1 MISTTVA
8 TSILTGLLLQTGAS
22 IMAQMVKNLSAMQEI
37 QVQSLVWEDPLE
49 KEMAT
54 HSSIF
59 AWRIPWTEESR
70 GLQPRSCGVEHNWL
84 TNTTSDLSSFHSQ
97 MKACPKA
104 QPSWTKPNPISSSC
118 IWFSL
123 LTGFTQCP
131 PLTLMFCPT
140 KMVTTITATLM
151 SLLTRNCG
159 NHIWFS
165 QISMWN

>member
-70 GLQPRSCGVEHNWL
+70 GLQPRSCGVEHN
-84 TNTTSDLSSFHSQ
+84 
-97 MKACPKA
+97 
-104 QPSWTKPNPISSSC
+104 
-118 IWFSL
+118 
-123 LTGFTQCP
+123 
-131 PLTLMFCPT
+131 
-140 KMVTTITATLM
+140 
-151 SLLTRNCG
+151 
-159 NHIWFS
+159 
-165 QISMWN
+165 